1 MPSVNQEFI
10 FKNTPSQK
18 QSLKETLW
26 FSAIYTSIDFLFP
39 LAQKTEKDQIKTL
52 IQEKLQRT
60 SKVKDVDA
68 LLKKIK
74 KLSDERR
81 MSPLIILKQ
90 YFEKK
95 EAHQREKRD
104 IQKDARI
111 IVLNQKRELI
121 RKNRNQTDNQQ
132 AQRAVNKEIS
142 SSFNKQSSSIETKS
156 SSIETQVD
164 SNRDRE
170 KIIQKT
176 KEAYQKLN
184 PSLKEHRPEEVQQKL
199 KALSPVVRAKLK
211 KNNIALGEYA
221 SFLLSREKITKV
233 GKSPETEEFLKSLK
247 TMERSL
253 GIEEQTQWGY
263 PLSYEPKAKVFDQNP
278 DLAEFAKND
287 QAFSR
292 LENVE
297 VFPKGDE
304 RDQKL
309 IEKFGDHGLKELAGK
324 VASLDAKQKQ
334 GEALSIQEKEMITAY
349 QQQLEAL
356 KTQMQSRLTNYLKA
370 SITQAPVV
378 ALMRYLGQESLG
390 GKKLSDLLSHQDK
403 PFATL
408 VQETT
413 LTGKTE
419 PILQLKGMIEGK
431 PLTFY
436 YNLADPTASL
446 ECDDN
451 LHYDPFSHQLSLWV
465 QGKGNRTKL
474 NLQMPTTKELSQ
486 RLEEALTPEKVKD
499 IIDQASDLQD
509 YQEKIWL
516 LASDQLED
524 SFSTDETIHSRLAR
538 HTEKNLA
545 IQELQAQLVPPE
557 ITHQLMKDG
566 LINQHRPT
574 QNVFR
579 LLDRTSEEST
589 DAELQSFR
597 IAIKKLDSFLKSP
610 NLSQKIMEIQDPI
623 LRNVLTKLSDANL
636 KKSDF
641 QVRSTAI
648 LDFFNLFTRQNL
660 TDNSVNPETPDYKM
674 NLSDFS
680 RFIGFLD
687 RPDQM
692 ITDPKHLE
700 QFSPVFR
707 EKYQLQESAQQ
718 GGLSHLEDE
727 IAAVYEEEPSY
738 AYA

>member
-1 MPSVNQEFI
+1 MAIFDEKVSEYKKPLIKPHQETTSSISKFVEEKLGKVSPAEKKSI
-10 FKNTPSQK
+10 YDLIEKKLKNKISPKNIIVVLQQSEAIAKRKNIPFLEVLQK
-18 QSLKETLW
+18 VIRQVEQN
-26 FSAIYTSIDFLFP
+26 
-39 LAQKTEKDQIKTL
+39 LAQKNDIKNWQKL
-52 IQEKLQRT
+52 ISVQTRNNLNKGATRSKIQAQE
-60 SKVKDVDA
+60 SKIQA
-68 LLKKIK
+68 QESKIK
-74 KLSDERR
+74 FQNS
-81 MSPLIILKQ
+81 S
-90 YFEKK
+90 
-95 EAHQREKRD
+95 
-104 IQKDARI
+104 
-111 IVLNQKRELI
+111 
-121 RKNRNQTDNQQ
+121 
-132 AQRAVNKEIS
+132 KEI
-142 SSFNKQSSSIETKS
+142 KKS
-156 SSIETQVD
+156 LKVFEQA
-164 SNRDRE
+164 
-170 KIIQKT
+170 

-221 SFLLSREKITKV
+221 SFLLSREKIAKV
-233 GKSPETEEFLKSLK
+233 GESPETEEFLKSLK
-247 TMERSL
+247 TMEKTL

-287 QAFSR
+287 QTFSR

-334 GEALSIQEKEMITAY
+334 RETLSIQEKEMITAY

-356 KTQMQSRLTNYLKA
+356 KAQMQSRLTNYLKA

-390 GKKLSDLLSHQDK
+390 GRKLSDLLSHQDK

-413 LTGKTE
+413 LTGKAE

-524 SFSTDETIHSRLAR
+524 SFSMDETIHSRLAR

-641 QVRSTAI
+641 QVRSAAM

-660 TDNSVNPETPDYKM
+660 TDNSVNPEAPDYKM
-674 NLSDFS
+674 NLPDFS

>member
-1 MPSVNQEFI
+1 MSIFDEKVSEYKKPLIKPHQETTSSISKFVEEKLGKVSPAEKKSI
-10 FKNTPSQK
+10 YDLIEKKLKNKISPKNIIVVLQQSEAIAKRKNIPFLEVLQK
-18 QSLKETLW
+18 VIRQVEQN
-26 FSAIYTSIDFLFP
+26 
-39 LAQKTEKDQIKTL
+39 LAQKNDIKNWQKL
-52 IQEKLQRT
+52 ISVQTRNNLNKGATRSKIQAQE
-60 SKVKDVDA
+60 S
-68 LLKKIK
+68 KIK
-74 KLSDERR
+74 FQNS
-81 MSPLIILKQ
+81 S
-90 YFEKK
+90 
-95 EAHQREKRD
+95 
-104 IQKDARI
+104 
-111 IVLNQKRELI
+111 
-121 RKNRNQTDNQQ
+121 
-132 AQRAVNKEIS
+132 KEI
-142 SSFNKQSSSIETKS
+142 KKS
-156 SSIETQVD
+156 LKVFEQ
-164 SNRDRE
+164 
-170 KIIQKT
+170 T

-184 PSLKEHRPEEVQQKL
+184 PSLKEHRPEEVEAKL

-211 KNNIALGEYA
+211 KNNIAPAEYA
-221 SFLLSREKITKV
+221 NFLLSREKIRWDTK
-233 GKSPETEEFLKSLK
+233 KPENEAFLKSLK
-247 TMERSL
+247 NMERSL

-287 QAFSR
+287 QTFSR

-297 VFPKGDE
+297 IFPKGDE
-304 RDQKL
+304 WDQKL
-309 IEKFGDHGLKELAGK
+309 IEKFGDRGLKELAGK

-356 KTQMQSRLTNYLKA
+356 KAQMQSRLTNYLKA

-408 VQETT
+408 VQEMT
-413 LTGKTE
+413 LTGKAE

-557 ITHQLMKDG
+557 IMHQLMKDG

-597 IAIKKLDSFLKSP
+597 IAIRKLDSFLKSP

-641 QVRSTAI
+641 QVRSTAM

-700 QFSPVFR
+700 QFSPAFR

>member
-1 MPSVNQEFI
+1 MAIFDEKVSEYKKPLIKPHQETTSSISKFVEEKLGKVSPAEKKSI
-10 FKNTPSQK
+10 YDLIEKKLKNKISPKNIIVVLQQSEAIAKRKNIPFLEVLQK
-18 QSLKETLW
+18 VIRQVEQN
-26 FSAIYTSIDFLFP
+26 
-39 LAQKTEKDQIKTL
+39 LAQKNDIKNWQKL
-52 IQEKLQRT
+52 ISVQTRNNLNKGATRSKIQAQE
-60 SKVKDVDA
+60 SKIQAQESKIQA
-68 LLKKIK
+68 QESKIK
-74 KLSDERR
+74 FQNS
-81 MSPLIILKQ
+81 S
-90 YFEKK
+90 
-95 EAHQREKRD
+95 
-104 IQKDARI
+104 
-111 IVLNQKRELI
+111 
-121 RKNRNQTDNQQ
+121 
-132 AQRAVNKEIS
+132 KEI
-142 SSFNKQSSSIETKS
+142 KKS
-156 SSIETQVD
+156 LKVFEQA
-164 SNRDRE
+164 
-170 KIIQKT
+170 

-221 SFLLSREKITKV
+221 SFLLSREKIAKV
-233 GKSPETEEFLKSLK
+233 GESPETEEFLKSLK
-247 TMERSL
+247 TMEKTL

-287 QAFSR
+287 QTFSR

-334 GEALSIQEKEMITAY
+334 RETLSIQEKEMITAY

-356 KTQMQSRLTNYLKA
+356 KAQMQSRLTNYLKA

-390 GKKLSDLLSHQDK
+390 GRKLSDLLSHQDK

-413 LTGKTE
+413 LTGKAE

-524 SFSTDETIHSRLAR
+524 SFSMDETIHSRLAR

-641 QVRSTAI
+641 QVRSAAM

-660 TDNSVNPETPDYKM
+660 TDNSVNPEAPDYKM
-674 NLSDFS
+674 NLPDFS

>member
-1 MPSVNQEFI
+1 MAIFDEKVSEYKKPLIKPHQETTFSI
-10 FKNTPSQK
+10 SKFVEEKLGKVSPAEKKSIYDLIEKKLKNKISPKNIIVVLQQSEAIAKRKNIPFLEVLQK
-18 QSLKETLW
+18 VIRQVEQN
-26 FSAIYTSIDFLFP
+26 
-39 LAQKTEKDQIKTL
+39 LAQKNDIKNWQKL
-52 IQEKLQRT
+52 ISVQTRNNLNKGATRSKIQAQE
-60 SKVKDVDA
+60 SKIQA
-68 LLKKIK
+68 QESKIK
-74 KLSDERR
+74 FQNS
-81 MSPLIILKQ
+81 S
-90 YFEKK
+90 
-95 EAHQREKRD
+95 
-104 IQKDARI
+104 
-111 IVLNQKRELI
+111 
-121 RKNRNQTDNQQ
+121 
-132 AQRAVNKEIS
+132 KEI
-142 SSFNKQSSSIETKS
+142 KKS
-156 SSIETQVD
+156 LKVFEQA
-164 SNRDRE
+164 
-170 KIIQKT
+170 

-221 SFLLSREKITKV
+221 SFLLSREKIAKV
-233 GKSPETEEFLKSLK
+233 GESPETEEFLKSLK
-247 TMERSL
+247 TMEKTL

-263 PLSYEPKAKVFDQNP
+263 PLSYEPKAKGFDQNP

-287 QAFSR
+287 QTFSR

-304 RDQKL
+304 WDQKL
-309 IEKFGDHGLKELAGK
+309 IEKFGDRGLKELAGK

-349 QQQLEAL
+349 QQQLEEL
-356 KTQMQSRLTNYLKA
+356 KAQMQSRLTNYLKA

-390 GKKLSDLLSHQDK
+390 GRKLSDLLSHQDK

-408 VQETT
+408 AQETT
-413 LTGKTE
+413 LTGKAE

-524 SFSTDETIHSRLAR
+524 SFSADETIHSRLAR

-574 QNVFR
+574 QNIFR

-610 NLSQKIMEIQDPI
+610 NLS
-623 LRNVLTKLSDANL
+623 L
-636 KKSDF
+636 KKLWKFKIPSF
-641 QVRSTAI
+641 VMSS
-648 LDFFNLFTRQNL
+648 QNSL
-660 TDNSVNPETPDYKM
+660 M
-674 NLSDFS
+674 Q
-680 RFIGFLD
+680 I
-687 RPDQM
+687 
-692 ITDPKHLE
+692 
-700 QFSPVFR
+700 
-707 EKYQLQESAQQ
+707 
-718 GGLSHLEDE
+718 
-727 IAAVYEEEPSY
+727 
-738 AYA
+738 

>member
-1 MPSVNQEFI
+1 MSIFDEKVSEYKKPLIKPHQETTSSISKFVEEKLGKVSPAEKKSI
-10 FKNTPSQK
+10 YDLIEKKLKNKISPKNIIVVLQQSEAIAKRKNIPFLEVLQK
-18 QSLKETLW
+18 VIRQVEQN
-26 FSAIYTSIDFLFP
+26 
-39 LAQKTEKDQIKTL
+39 LAQKNDIKNWQKL
-52 IQEKLQRT
+52 ISVQTRNNLNKGATRSKIQAQE
-60 SKVKDVDA
+60 SKIQAQESKIQA
-68 LLKKIK
+68 QESKIK
-74 KLSDERR
+74 FQNS
-81 MSPLIILKQ
+81 S
-90 YFEKK
+90 
-95 EAHQREKRD
+95 
-104 IQKDARI
+104 
-111 IVLNQKRELI
+111 
-121 RKNRNQTDNQQ
+121 
-132 AQRAVNKEIS
+132 KEI
-142 SSFNKQSSSIETKS
+142 KKS
-156 SSIETQVD
+156 LKVFEQ
-164 SNRDRE
+164 
-170 KIIQKT
+170 T

-221 SFLLSREKITKV
+221 SFLLSREKIAKV

-247 TMERSL
+247 MMEKTL

-309 IEKFGDHGLKELAGK
+309 IEKFGDRGLKELAGK

-334 GEALSIQEKEMITAY
+334 GETLSIQEKEMISAY

-356 KTQMQSRLTNYLKA
+356 KAQMQSRLTNYLKA

-499 IIDQASDLQD
+499 IIDQASDLED

-641 QVRSTAI
+641 QARSTAM

-660 TDNSVNPETPDYKM
+660 TDNSVNPEAPDYKM

-700 QFSPVFR
+700 QFSPAFR

>member
-1 MPSVNQEFI
+1 M
-10 FKNTPSQK
+10 NTEKK
-18 QSLKETLW
+18 QQSYEISEAKRSPQGFPLEKYINAS
-26 FSAIYTSIDFLFP
+26 FPKTSISERNQIFL
-39 LAQKTEKDQIKTL
+39 LVKTELLGKVSNKNIIQILNYLKSQEWHSRISLPQILTFQ
-52 IQEKLQRT
+52 IQ
-60 SKVKDVDA
+60 
-68 LLKKIK
+68 KIK
-74 KLSDERR
+74 KTLAEKQDIKNPKMLSGNQTLQV
-81 MSPLIILKQ
+81 SHQSKILK
-90 YFEKK
+90 
-95 EAHQREKRD
+95 
-104 IQKDARI
+104 
-111 IVLNQKRELI
+111 NQKLSSGNDKLSSGNDKLSSGNDKLSSENDKLSSGKQAVRIERESYS
-121 RKNRNQTDNQQ
+121 
-132 AQRAVNKEIS
+132 KEY
-142 SSFNKQSSSIETKS
+142 
-156 SSIETQVD
+156 
-164 SNRDRE
+164 
-170 KIIQKT
+170 QKT

-221 SFLLSREKITKV
+221 SFLLSREKIAKI

-287 QAFSR
+287 QTFSR

-297 VFPKGDE
+297 IFPKGDE
-304 RDQKL
+304 WDQKL
-309 IEKFGDHGLKELAGK
+309 IEKFGDRGLKELAGK

-334 GEALSIQEKEMITAY
+334 GEALSMQEKEMITAY

-356 KTQMQSRLTNYLKA
+356 KAQMQSRLTNYLKA

-413 LTGKTE
+413 LTGKAE

-641 QVRSTAI
+641 QVRSTAM

-660 TDNSVNPETPDYKM
+660 TDNSVNPEAPDYKM

-687 RPDQM
+687 RPDQV

-700 QFSPVFR
+700 QFSPAFR

>member
-1 MPSVNQEFI
+1 M
-10 FKNTPSQK
+10 NTEKK
-18 QSLKETLW
+18 QQSYEISEAKRSPQGFPLEKYINAS
-26 FSAIYTSIDFLFP
+26 FPKTSISERNQIFL
-39 LAQKTEKDQIKTL
+39 LVKTELLGKVSNKNIIQILNYLKSQEWHSRISLPQILTFQ
-52 IQEKLQRT
+52 IQ
-60 SKVKDVDA
+60 
-68 LLKKIK
+68 KIK
-74 KLSDERR
+74 KTLAEKQDIKNPKMLSGNQTLQV
-81 MSPLIILKQ
+81 SHQSKIL
-90 YFEKK
+90 E
-95 EAHQREKRD
+95 
-104 IQKDARI
+104 
-111 IVLNQKRELI
+111 NQKLSSGNDKLSSGKQAVRIERESYS
-121 RKNRNQTDNQQ
+121 
-132 AQRAVNKEIS
+132 KEY
-142 SSFNKQSSSIETKS
+142 
-156 SSIETQVD
+156 
-164 SNRDRE
+164 
-170 KIIQKT
+170 QKT

-184 PSLKEHRPEEVQQKL
+184 PALRQHTSDELNSKVST
-199 KALSPVVRAKLK
+199 LSPVVRAKLK
-211 KNNIALGEYA
+211 KNNIAPAEYA
-221 SFLLSREKITKV
+221 NFLLSREKIRWDTK
-233 GKSPETEEFLKSLK
+233 KPENEAFLKSLK
-247 TMERSL
+247 NMERSL

-309 IEKFGDHGLKELAGK
+309 IEKFGDRGLKELAGK
-324 VASLDAKQKQ
+324 VDSLDAKQKQ

-356 KTQMQSRLTNYLKA
+356 KAQMQSRLTNYLKA

-390 GKKLSDLLSHQDK
+390 GRKLSDLLSHQDK

-413 LTGKTE
+413 LTGKAE

-574 QNVFR
+574 QNIFR

-597 IAIKKLDSFLKSP
+597 IAIKSWIPSSSLQIS
-610 NLSQKIMEIQDPI
+610 
-623 LRNVLTKLSDANL
+623 L
-636 KKSDF
+636 KKLWKF
-641 QVRSTAI
+641 KI
-648 LDFFNLFTRQNL
+648 LSFVMSSQNSL
-660 TDNSVNPETPDYKM
+660 M
-674 NLSDFS
+674 Q
-680 RFIGFLD
+680 I
-687 RPDQM
+687 
-692 ITDPKHLE
+692 
-700 QFSPVFR
+700 
-707 EKYQLQESAQQ
+707 
-718 GGLSHLEDE
+718 
-727 IAAVYEEEPSY
+727 
-738 AYA
+738 

>member
-1 MPSVNQEFI
+1 MSIFDEKVSEYKKPLIKPHQETTSSISKFVEEKLGKVSPAEKKSI
-10 FKNTPSQK
+10 YDLIEKKLKNKISPKNIIVVLQQSEAIAKRKNIPFLEVLQK
-18 QSLKETLW
+18 VIRQVEQN
-26 FSAIYTSIDFLFP
+26 
-39 LAQKTEKDQIKTL
+39 LAQKNDIKNWQKL
-52 IQEKLQRT
+52 ISVQTRNNLNKGATRSKIQAQE
-60 SKVKDVDA
+60 S
-68 LLKKIK
+68 KIK
-74 KLSDERR
+74 FQNS
-81 MSPLIILKQ
+81 S
-90 YFEKK
+90 
-95 EAHQREKRD
+95 
-104 IQKDARI
+104 
-111 IVLNQKRELI
+111 
-121 RKNRNQTDNQQ
+121 
-132 AQRAVNKEIS
+132 KEI
-142 SSFNKQSSSIETKS
+142 KKS
-156 SSIETQVD
+156 LKVFEQ
-164 SNRDRE
+164 
-170 KIIQKT
+170 T

-184 PSLKEHRPEEVQQKL
+184 PSLKEHRPEEVEAKL

-211 KNNIALGEYA
+211 KNNIAPAEYA
-221 SFLLSREKITKV
+221 NFLLSREKIRWDTK
-233 GKSPETEEFLKSLK
+233 KPENEAFLKSLK
-247 TMERSL
+247 NMERSL

-287 QAFSR
+287 QTFSR

-309 IEKFGDHGLKELAGK
+309 IEKFGDRGLKELAGK

-356 KTQMQSRLTNYLKA
+356 KAQMQSRLTNYLKA

-408 VQETT
+408 AQETT
-413 LTGKTE
+413 LTGKAE

-557 ITHQLMKDG
+557 IMHQLMKDG

-641 QVRSTAI
+641 QARSTAM

-660 TDNSVNPETPDYKM
+660 TDNSVNSEAPDYKM

-700 QFSPVFR
+700 QFSPAFR

>member
-1 MPSVNQEFI
+1 MAIFDEKVSEYKKPLIKPHQETTSSISKFVEEKLGKVSPAEKKSI
-10 FKNTPSQK
+10 YDLIEKKLKNKISPKNIIVVLQQSEAIAKRKNIPFLEVLQK
-18 QSLKETLW
+18 VIRQVEQN
-26 FSAIYTSIDFLFP
+26 
-39 LAQKTEKDQIKTL
+39 LAQKNDIKNWQKL
-52 IQEKLQRT
+52 ISVQTRNNLNKGATRSKIPAQE
-60 SKVKDVDA
+60 SKIQA
-68 LLKKIK
+68 QESKIK
-74 KLSDERR
+74 FQNS
-81 MSPLIILKQ
+81 S
-90 YFEKK
+90 
-95 EAHQREKRD
+95 
-104 IQKDARI
+104 
-111 IVLNQKRELI
+111 
-121 RKNRNQTDNQQ
+121 
-132 AQRAVNKEIS
+132 KEI
-142 SSFNKQSSSIETKS
+142 KKS
-156 SSIETQVD
+156 LKVFEQ
-164 SNRDRE
+164 
-170 KIIQKT
+170 T

-221 SFLLSREKITKV
+221 SFLLSREKIAKV

-287 QAFSR
+287 QTFSR

-304 RDQKL
+304 WDQKL
-309 IEKFGDHGLKELAGK
+309 IEKFGDRGIKELAGK

-356 KTQMQSRLTNYLKA
+356 KAQMQSRLTNYLKA

-408 VQETT
+408 AQETT

-524 SFSTDETIHSRLAR
+524 SFSMDETIHSRLAR

-641 QVRSTAI
+641 QVRSTAM

-660 TDNSVNPETPDYKM
+660 TDNSVNPEAPDYKM

-680 RFIGFLD
+680 RFISFLD

-700 QFSPVFR
+700 QFSPAFR

>member
-1 MPSVNQEFI
+1 MSIFDEKVSEYKKPLIKPHQETTSSISKFVEEKLGKVSPAEKKSI
-10 FKNTPSQK
+10 YDLIEKKLKNKISPKNIIVVLQQSEAIAKRKNIPFLEVLQK
-18 QSLKETLW
+18 VIRQVEQN
-26 FSAIYTSIDFLFP
+26 
-39 LAQKTEKDQIKTL
+39 LAQKNDIKNWQKL
-52 IQEKLQRT
+52 ISVQTRNNLNKGATRSKIQAQE
-60 SKVKDVDA
+60 SKIQAQESKIQA
-68 LLKKIK
+68 QESKIK
-74 KLSDERR
+74 FQNS
-81 MSPLIILKQ
+81 S
-90 YFEKK
+90 
-95 EAHQREKRD
+95 
-104 IQKDARI
+104 
-111 IVLNQKRELI
+111 
-121 RKNRNQTDNQQ
+121 
-132 AQRAVNKEIS
+132 KEI
-142 SSFNKQSSSIETKS
+142 KKS
-156 SSIETQVD
+156 LKVFEQ
-164 SNRDRE
+164 
-170 KIIQKT
+170 T

-221 SFLLSREKITKV
+221 SFLLSREKIAKV

-247 TMERSL
+247 TMEKTL

-309 IEKFGDHGLKELAGK
+309 IEKFGDRGLKELAGK

-334 GEALSIQEKEMITAY
+334 GETLSIQEKEMISAY

-356 KTQMQSRLTNYLKA
+356 KAQMQSRLTNYLKA

-499 IIDQASDLQD
+499 IIDQASDLED

-623 LRNVLTKLSDANL
+623 LRNVLAKLSDANL

-641 QVRSTAI
+641 QVRSTAM

-660 TDNSVNPETPDYKM
+660 TDNSVNPEAPDYKM

-680 RFIGFLD
+680 RFISFLD

>member
-1 MPSVNQEFI
+1 MAIFDEKVSEYKKPLIKPHQETTFSI
-10 FKNTPSQK
+10 SKFVEEKLGKVSPAEKKSIYDLIEKKLKNKISPKNIIVVLQQSEAIAKRKNIPFLEVLQK
-18 QSLKETLW
+18 VIRQVEQN
-26 FSAIYTSIDFLFP
+26 
-39 LAQKTEKDQIKTL
+39 LAQKNDIKNWQKL
-52 IQEKLQRT
+52 ISVQTRNNLNKGATRSKIQAQE
-60 SKVKDVDA
+60 SKIQAQESKIQA
-68 LLKKIK
+68 QESKIQAQESKIK
-74 KLSDERR
+74 FQNS
-81 MSPLIILKQ
+81 S
-90 YFEKK
+90 
-95 EAHQREKRD
+95 
-104 IQKDARI
+104 
-111 IVLNQKRELI
+111 
-121 RKNRNQTDNQQ
+121 
-132 AQRAVNKEIS
+132 KEI
-142 SSFNKQSSSIETKS
+142 KKS
-156 SSIETQVD
+156 LKVFEQA
-164 SNRDRE
+164 
-170 KIIQKT
+170 

-221 SFLLSREKITKV
+221 SFLLSREKIAKV
-233 GKSPETEEFLKSLK
+233 GESPETEEFLKSLK
-247 TMERSL
+247 TMEKTL

-287 QAFSR
+287 QTFSR

-304 RDQKL
+304 WDQKL
-309 IEKFGDHGLKELAGK
+309 IEKFGDRGLKELAGK

-349 QQQLEAL
+349 QQQLEEL
-356 KTQMQSRLTNYLKA
+356 KAQMQSRLTNYLKA

-390 GKKLSDLLSHQDK
+390 GRKLSDLLSHQDK

-408 VQETT
+408 AQETT
-413 LTGKTE
+413 LTGKAE

-524 SFSTDETIHSRLAR
+524 SFSADETIHSRLAR

-574 QNVFR
+574 QNIFR

-641 QVRSTAI
+641 QVRSTAM

-660 TDNSVNPETPDYKM
+660 TDNSVNPQAPDYKM

-680 RFIGFLD
+680 RFISFLD

-700 QFSPVFR
+700 QFSPAFR

>member
-1 MPSVNQEFI
+1 MAIFDEKVSEYKKPLIKPHQETTSSISKFVEEKLGKVSPAEKKSI
-10 FKNTPSQK
+10 YDLIEKKLKNKISPKNIIVVLQQSEAIAKRKNIPFLEVLQK
-18 QSLKETLW
+18 VIRQVEQN
-26 FSAIYTSIDFLFP
+26 
-39 LAQKTEKDQIKTL
+39 LAQKNDIKNWQKL
-52 IQEKLQRT
+52 ISVQTRNNLNKGATRSKIQAQE
-60 SKVKDVDA
+60 SKIQA
-68 LLKKIK
+68 QESKIK
-74 KLSDERR
+74 FQNS
-81 MSPLIILKQ
+81 S
-90 YFEKK
+90 
-95 EAHQREKRD
+95 
-104 IQKDARI
+104 
-111 IVLNQKRELI
+111 
-121 RKNRNQTDNQQ
+121 
-132 AQRAVNKEIS
+132 KEI
-142 SSFNKQSSSIETKS
+142 KKS
-156 SSIETQVD
+156 LKVFEQ
-164 SNRDRE
+164 
-170 KIIQKT
+170 T

-221 SFLLSREKITKV
+221 SFLLSREKIAKV

-287 QAFSR
+287 QTFSR

-297 VFPKGDE
+297 IFPKGDE
-304 RDQKL
+304 WDQKL
-309 IEKFGDHGLKELAGK
+309 IEKFGDRGLKELAGK

-334 GEALSIQEKEMITAY
+334 GESLSIQEKEMITAY

-356 KTQMQSRLTNYLKA
+356 KAQMQSRLTNYLKA

-390 GKKLSDLLSHQDK
+390 GRKLSDLLSHQDK

-524 SFSTDETIHSRLAR
+524 SFSMDETIHSRLAR

-641 QVRSTAI
+641 QVRSTAM

-660 TDNSVNPETPDYKM
+660 TDNSVNPEAPDYKM

-680 RFIGFLD
+680 RFISFLD

-700 QFSPVFR
+700 QFSPAFR

>member
-1 MPSVNQEFI
+1 MSIFDEKVSEYKKPLIKPHQETTSSISKFVEEKLGKVSPAEKKSI
-10 FKNTPSQK
+10 YDLIEKKLKNKISPKNIIVVLQQSEAIAKRKNIPFLEVLQK
-18 QSLKETLW
+18 VIRQVEQN
-26 FSAIYTSIDFLFP
+26 
-39 LAQKTEKDQIKTL
+39 LAQKNDIKNWQKL
-52 IQEKLQRT
+52 ISVQTRNNLNKGATRSKIQAQE
-60 SKVKDVDA
+60 SKIQA
-68 LLKKIK
+68 QESKIK
-74 KLSDERR
+74 FQNS
-81 MSPLIILKQ
+81 S
-90 YFEKK
+90 
-95 EAHQREKRD
+95 
-104 IQKDARI
+104 
-111 IVLNQKRELI
+111 
-121 RKNRNQTDNQQ
+121 
-132 AQRAVNKEIS
+132 KEI
-142 SSFNKQSSSIETKS
+142 KKS
-156 SSIETQVD
+156 LKVFEQ
-164 SNRDRE
+164 
-170 KIIQKT
+170 T

-221 SFLLSREKITKV
+221 SFLLSREKIAKV

-247 TMERSL
+247 TMEKTL

-309 IEKFGDHGLKELAGK
+309 IEKFGDRGLKELAGK

-334 GEALSIQEKEMITAY
+334 GETLSIQEKEMISAY

-356 KTQMQSRLTNYLKA
+356 KAQMQSRLTNYLKA

-499 IIDQASDLQD
+499 IIDQASDLED

-623 LRNVLTKLSDANL
+623 LRNVLAKLSDANL

-641 QVRSTAI
+641 QVRSTAM

-660 TDNSVNPETPDYKM
+660 TDNSVNPEAPDYKM

-680 RFIGFLD
+680 RFISFLD

>member
-1 MPSVNQEFI
+1 MAIFDEKVSEYKKPLIKPHQETTSSISKFVEEKLGKVSPAEKKSI
-10 FKNTPSQK
+10 YDLIEKKLKNKISPKNIIVILQQSEAIAKRKNLPFLEVLQK
-18 QSLKETLW
+18 VIRQVEQN
-26 FSAIYTSIDFLFP
+26 
-39 LAQKTEKDQIKTL
+39 LAQKNDIKNWQKLLSVQTRNNL
-52 IQEKLQRT
+52 NKGATRSKIQAQE
-60 SKVKDVDA
+60 SKIQAQESKIQA
-68 LLKKIK
+68 QESKIQAQESKIK
-74 KLSDERR
+74 FQNS
-81 MSPLIILKQ
+81 S
-90 YFEKK
+90 
-95 EAHQREKRD
+95 
-104 IQKDARI
+104 
-111 IVLNQKRELI
+111 
-121 RKNRNQTDNQQ
+121 
-132 AQRAVNKEIS
+132 KEI
-142 SSFNKQSSSIETKS
+142 KKS
-156 SSIETQVD
+156 LKVFEQ
-164 SNRDRE
+164 
-170 KIIQKT
+170 T

-211 KNNIALGEYA
+211 KNNIAPTEYA
-221 SFLLSREKITKV
+221 NFLLSREKIRWDTK
-233 GKSPETEEFLKSLK
+233 KPENEAFLKSLK
-247 TMERSL
+247 NMERSL

-287 QAFSR
+287 QTFSR

-309 IEKFGDHGLKELAGK
+309 IEKFGDRGLKELAGK

-356 KTQMQSRLTNYLKA
+356 KAQMQSRLTNYLKA

-390 GKKLSDLLSHQDK
+390 GRKLSDLLSHQDK

-499 IIDQASDLQD
+499 IIDQASDIED

-641 QVRSTAI
+641 QVRSTAM

-660 TDNSVNPETPDYKM
+660 TDNSVNPEAPDYKM

-700 QFSPVFR
+700 QFSPAFR

>member
-1 MPSVNQEFI
+1 MAIFDEKVSEYKKPLIKPHQETTFSI
-10 FKNTPSQK
+10 SKFVEEKLGKVSPAEKKSIYDLIEKKLKNKISPKNIIVVLQQSEAIAKRKNIPFLEVLQK
-18 QSLKETLW
+18 VIRQVEQN
-26 FSAIYTSIDFLFP
+26 
-39 LAQKTEKDQIKTL
+39 LAQKNDIKNWQKL
-52 IQEKLQRT
+52 ISVQTRNNLNKGATRSKIQAQE
-60 SKVKDVDA
+60 S
-68 LLKKIK
+68 KIK
-74 KLSDERR
+74 FQNS
-81 MSPLIILKQ
+81 S
-90 YFEKK
+90 
-95 EAHQREKRD
+95 
-104 IQKDARI
+104 
-111 IVLNQKRELI
+111 
-121 RKNRNQTDNQQ
+121 
-132 AQRAVNKEIS
+132 KEI
-142 SSFNKQSSSIETKS
+142 KKS
-156 SSIETQVD
+156 LKVFEQA
-164 SNRDRE
+164 
-170 KIIQKT
+170 

-221 SFLLSREKITKV
+221 SFLLSREKIAKV
-233 GKSPETEEFLKSLK
+233 GESPETEEFLKSLK
-247 TMERSL
+247 TMEKTL

-287 QAFSR
+287 QTFSR

-304 RDQKL
+304 WDQKL
-309 IEKFGDHGLKELAGK
+309 IEKFGDRGLKELAGK

-349 QQQLEAL
+349 QQQLEEL
-356 KTQMQSRLTNYLKA
+356 KAQMQSRLTNYLKA

-390 GKKLSDLLSHQDK
+390 GRKLSDLLSHQDK

-408 VQETT
+408 AQETT
-413 LTGKTE
+413 LTGKAE

-524 SFSTDETIHSRLAR
+524 SFSADETIHSRLAR

-574 QNVFR
+574 QNIFR

-641 QVRSTAI
+641 QVRSTAM

-660 TDNSVNPETPDYKM
+660 TDNSVNPQAPDYKM

-680 RFIGFLD
+680 RFISFLD

-700 QFSPVFR
+700 QFSPAFR

>member
-1 MPSVNQEFI
+1 MN
-10 FKNTPSQK
+10 K
-18 QSLKETLW
+18 
-26 FSAIYTSIDFLFP
+26 
-39 LAQKTEKDQIKTL
+39 
-52 IQEKLQRT
+52 EKLSIHPDT
-60 SKVKDVDA
+60 SGEIQKKSLNPNEVKGIIDVVFANLSPEEKSSIGNVILDSK
-68 LLKKIK
+68 L
-74 KLSDERR
+74 KLSLNNIKLILEQAKKGSEKTKT
-81 MSPLIILKQ
+81 SPLNFVRKFLDFQKKQ
-90 YFEKK
+90 MKQK
-95 EAHQREKRD
+95 LD
-104 IQKDARI
+104 IQKFPTLSAKAQDNKKE
-111 IVLNQKRELI
+111 NQVKEKENQVKEKENQVKRKKININERL
-121 RKNRNQTDNQQ
+121 TQQ
-132 AQRAVNKEIS
+132 I
-142 SSFNKQSSSIETKS
+142 KQ
-156 SSIETQVD
+156 
-164 SNRDRE
+164 
-170 KIIQKT
+170 T

-184 PSLKEHRPEEVQQKL
+184 PTLRQHTSDELNSKVST
-199 KALSPVVRAKLK
+199 LSPVVRAKLK
-211 KNNIALGEYA
+211 KNNIAPAEYA
-221 SFLLSREKITKV
+221 NFLLSREKIRWDTK
-233 GKSPETEEFLKSLK
+233 KPENEAFLKSLK
-247 TMERSL
+247 NMERSL

-297 VFPKGDE
+297 IFPKGDE

-309 IEKFGDHGLKELAGK
+309 IEKFGDRGLKELAGK
-324 VASLDAKQKQ
+324 VASLDARQKQ

-356 KTQMQSRLTNYLKA
+356 KAQMQSRLTNYLKA

-408 VQETT
+408 AQETT
-413 LTGKTE
+413 LTGKAE

-524 SFSTDETIHSRLAR
+524 SFSADETIHSRLAR

-641 QVRSTAI
+641 QVRSTAM

-660 TDNSVNPETPDYKM
+660 TDNSVNPQAPDYKM

-680 RFIGFLD
+680 RFISFLD

-700 QFSPVFR
+700 QFSPAFR

>member
-1 MPSVNQEFI
+1 M
-10 FKNTPSQK
+10 
-18 QSLKETLW
+18 
-26 FSAIYTSIDFLFP
+26 
-39 LAQKTEKDQIKTL
+39 
-52 IQEKLQRT
+52 
-60 SKVKDVDA
+60 
-68 LLKKIK
+68 
-74 KLSDERR
+74 
-81 MSPLIILKQ
+81 
-90 YFEKK
+90 
-95 EAHQREKRD
+95 
-104 IQKDARI
+104 
-111 IVLNQKRELI
+111 
-121 RKNRNQTDNQQ
+121 
-132 AQRAVNKEIS
+132 
-142 SSFNKQSSSIETKS
+142 
-156 SSIETQVD
+156 
-164 SNRDRE
+164 
-170 KIIQKT
+170 
-176 KEAYQKLN
+176 
-184 PSLKEHRPEEVQQKL
+184 
-199 KALSPVVRAKLK
+199 RAKLK

-221 SFLLSREKITKV
+221 SFLLSREKIAKV

-309 IEKFGDHGLKELAGK
+309 IEKFGDRGLKELAGK

-356 KTQMQSRLTNYLKA
+356 KAQMQSRLTNYLKA

-413 LTGKTE
+413 LTGKAE

-574 QNVFR
+574 QNIFR

-641 QVRSTAI
+641 QVRSTAM

-660 TDNSVNPETPDYKM
+660 TDNSVNPEAPDYKM

-680 RFIGFLD
+680 RFISFLD

-700 QFSPVFR
+700 QFSPAFR

-727 IAAVYEEEPSY
+727 IAAVYEEKPSY

>member
-1 MPSVNQEFI
+1 
-10 FKNTPSQK
+10 
-18 QSLKETLW
+18 
-26 FSAIYTSIDFLFP
+26 
-39 LAQKTEKDQIKTL
+39 
-52 IQEKLQRT
+52 
-60 SKVKDVDA
+60 
-68 LLKKIK
+68 
-74 KLSDERR
+74 
-81 MSPLIILKQ
+81 
-90 YFEKK
+90 
-95 EAHQREKRD
+95 
-104 IQKDARI
+104 
-111 IVLNQKRELI
+111 
-121 RKNRNQTDNQQ
+121 
-132 AQRAVNKEIS
+132 
-142 SSFNKQSSSIETKS
+142 
-156 SSIETQVD
+156 
-164 SNRDRE
+164 
-170 KIIQKT
+170 
-176 KEAYQKLN
+176 
-184 PSLKEHRPEEVQQKL
+184 
-199 KALSPVVRAKLK
+199 
-211 KNNIALGEYA
+211 
-221 SFLLSREKITKV
+221 
-233 GKSPETEEFLKSLK
+233 
-247 TMERSL
+247 MERSL

-309 IEKFGDHGLKELAGK
+309 IEKFGDRGLKELAGK

-356 KTQMQSRLTNYLKA
+356 KAQMQSRLTNYLKA

-378 ALMRYLGQESLG
+378 ALMHYLGQESLG
-390 GKKLSDLLSHQDK
+390 GRKLSDLLSHQDK

-597 IAIKKLDSFLKSP
+597 IAIKKLDSSLKSP

-641 QVRSTAI
+641 QVRSTAM

-660 TDNSVNPETPDYKM
+660 TDNSVNPEAPDYKM

-700 QFSPVFR
+700 QFSPAFR

>member
-1 MPSVNQEFI
+1 MAIFDEKVSEYKKPLIKPHQETTSSISKFVEEKLGKVSPAEKKSI
-10 FKNTPSQK
+10 YDLIEKKLKNKISPKNIIVVLQQSEAIAKRKNIPFLEVLQK
-18 QSLKETLW
+18 VIRQVEQN
-26 FSAIYTSIDFLFP
+26 
-39 LAQKTEKDQIKTL
+39 LAQKNDIKNWQKL
-52 IQEKLQRT
+52 ISVQTRNNLNKGATRSKIQAQE
-60 SKVKDVDA
+60 SKIQA
-68 LLKKIK
+68 QESKIK
-74 KLSDERR
+74 FQNS
-81 MSPLIILKQ
+81 S
-90 YFEKK
+90 
-95 EAHQREKRD
+95 
-104 IQKDARI
+104 
-111 IVLNQKRELI
+111 
-121 RKNRNQTDNQQ
+121 
-132 AQRAVNKEIS
+132 KEI
-142 SSFNKQSSSIETKS
+142 KKS
-156 SSIETQVD
+156 LKVFEQ
-164 SNRDRE
+164 
-170 KIIQKT
+170 T

-221 SFLLSREKITKV
+221 SFLLSREKIAKV

-309 IEKFGDHGLKELAGK
+309 IEKFGDRGLKELAGK
-324 VASLDAKQKQ
+324 VVSLDAKQKQ

-378 ALMRYLGQESLG
+378 ALMHYLGQESLG
-390 GKKLSDLLSHQDK
+390 GRKLSDLLSHQDK

-408 VQETT
+408 AQETT
-413 LTGKTE
+413 LTGKAE

-499 IIDQASDLQD
+499 IIDQASDLED

-574 QNVFR
+574 QNIFR

-641 QVRSTAI
+641 QVRSTAM

-660 TDNSVNPETPDYKM
+660 TDNSVNPEAPDYKM

-680 RFIGFLD
+680 HFIGFLN

-700 QFSPVFR
+700 QFSPAFR

>member
-1 MPSVNQEFI
+1 MSIFDEKVSEYKKPLIKPHQETTSSISKFVEEKLGKVSPAEKKSI
-10 FKNTPSQK
+10 YDLIEKKLKNKISPKNIIVVLQQSEAIAKRKNIPFLEVLQK
-18 QSLKETLW
+18 VIRQVEQN
-26 FSAIYTSIDFLFP
+26 
-39 LAQKTEKDQIKTL
+39 LAQKNDIKNWQKL
-52 IQEKLQRT
+52 ISVQTRNNLNKGATRSKIQAQE
-60 SKVKDVDA
+60 SKIQA
-68 LLKKIK
+68 QESKIK
-74 KLSDERR
+74 FQNS
-81 MSPLIILKQ
+81 S
-90 YFEKK
+90 
-95 EAHQREKRD
+95 
-104 IQKDARI
+104 
-111 IVLNQKRELI
+111 
-121 RKNRNQTDNQQ
+121 
-132 AQRAVNKEIS
+132 KEI
-142 SSFNKQSSSIETKS
+142 KKS
-156 SSIETQVD
+156 LKVFEQ
-164 SNRDRE
+164 
-170 KIIQKT
+170 T

-221 SFLLSREKITKV
+221 SFLLSREKIAKV

-247 TMERSL
+247 MMEKTL

-309 IEKFGDHGLKELAGK
+309 IEKFGDRGLKELAGK

-334 GEALSIQEKEMITAY
+334 GETLSIQEKEMISAY

-356 KTQMQSRLTNYLKA
+356 KAQMQSRLTNYLKA

-499 IIDQASDLQD
+499 IIDQASDLED

-641 QVRSTAI
+641 QARSTAM

-660 TDNSVNPETPDYKM
+660 TDNSVNPEAPDYKM

-700 QFSPVFR
+700 QFSPAFR

>member
-1 MPSVNQEFI
+1 MSIFDEKVSEYKKPLIKPHQETTSSISKFVEEKLGKVSPAEKKSI
-10 FKNTPSQK
+10 YDLIEKKLKNKISPKNIIVVLQQSEAIAKRKNIPFLEVLQK
-18 QSLKETLW
+18 VIRQVEQN
-26 FSAIYTSIDFLFP
+26 
-39 LAQKTEKDQIKTL
+39 LAQKNDIKNWQKL
-52 IQEKLQRT
+52 ISVQTRNNLNKGATRSKIQAQE
-60 SKVKDVDA
+60 SKIQA
-68 LLKKIK
+68 QESKIK
-74 KLSDERR
+74 FQNS
-81 MSPLIILKQ
+81 S
-90 YFEKK
+90 
-95 EAHQREKRD
+95 
-104 IQKDARI
+104 
-111 IVLNQKRELI
+111 
-121 RKNRNQTDNQQ
+121 
-132 AQRAVNKEIS
+132 KEI
-142 SSFNKQSSSIETKS
+142 KKS
-156 SSIETQVD
+156 LKVFEQ
-164 SNRDRE
+164 
-170 KIIQKT
+170 T

-221 SFLLSREKITKV
+221 SFLLSREKIAKV

-247 TMERSL
+247 TMEKTL

-309 IEKFGDHGLKELAGK
+309 IEKFGDRGLKELAGK

-334 GEALSIQEKEMITAY
+334 GETLSIQEKEMISAY

-356 KTQMQSRLTNYLKA
+356 KAQMQSRLTNYLKA

-499 IIDQASDLQD
+499 IIDQASDLED

-641 QVRSTAI
+641 QARSTAM

-660 TDNSVNPETPDYKM
+660 TDNSVNPEAPDYKM

-700 QFSPVFR
+700 QFSPAFR

>member
-1 MPSVNQEFI
+1 MAIFDEKVSEYKKPLIKPHQETTFSI
-10 FKNTPSQK
+10 SKFVEEKLGKVSPAEKKSIYDLIEKKLKNKISPKNIIVVLQQSEAIAKRKNIPFLEVLQK
-18 QSLKETLW
+18 VIRQVEQN
-26 FSAIYTSIDFLFP
+26 
-39 LAQKTEKDQIKTL
+39 LAQKNDIKNWQKL
-52 IQEKLQRT
+52 ISVQTRNNLNKGATRSKIQAQE
-60 SKVKDVDA
+60 SKIQA
-68 LLKKIK
+68 QESKIK
-74 KLSDERR
+74 FQNS
-81 MSPLIILKQ
+81 S
-90 YFEKK
+90 
-95 EAHQREKRD
+95 
-104 IQKDARI
+104 
-111 IVLNQKRELI
+111 
-121 RKNRNQTDNQQ
+121 
-132 AQRAVNKEIS
+132 KEI
-142 SSFNKQSSSIETKS
+142 KKS
-156 SSIETQVD
+156 LKVFEQA
-164 SNRDRE
+164 
-170 KIIQKT
+170 

-221 SFLLSREKITKV
+221 SFLLSREKIAKV
-233 GKSPETEEFLKSLK
+233 GESPETEEFLKSLK
-247 TMERSL
+247 TMEKTL

-287 QAFSR
+287 QTFSR

-304 RDQKL
+304 WDQKL
-309 IEKFGDHGLKELAGK
+309 IEKFGDRGLKELAGK

-349 QQQLEAL
+349 QQQLEEL
-356 KTQMQSRLTNYLKA
+356 KAQMQSRLTNYLKA

-390 GKKLSDLLSHQDK
+390 GRKLSDLLSHQDK

-408 VQETT
+408 AQETT
-413 LTGKTE
+413 LTGKAE

-574 QNVFR
+574 QNIFR

-641 QVRSTAI
+641 QVRSTAM

-660 TDNSVNPETPDYKM
+660 KDNSVNPEAPDYKM

-707 EKYQLQESAQQ
+707 DKYQLQESAQQ